1 MRKDISK
8 KENLNPF
15 FLNDIQ
21 PQGGIS
27 FKDRVV
33 VKGDGYETCIYVYFY
48 PGQVNDFWLNSLT
61 SLSSLNNAIVTIDI
75 GTEDKQKALKS
86 INKSLVEQ
94 ESRYYEDK
102 DKISQI
108 RAKNTYGTLHAL
120 ADNVTNQGEAIKLVQ
135 VRFYISDK
143 EKDDLEKKVKY
154 IMQELEGIGFRGT
167 VCLNELEYE
176 WKSLYCG
183 HSEQKKFK
191 NKRNGKAIPASSL
204 AGGYPFHFT
213 SLNDPTGILLGQ
225 TFTGGNVIF
234 DLFTK
239 TDSRKF
245 YNAVLFGT
253 MGAGKS
259 TTLKKLLLNNAITG
273 NIVRL
278 LDITGEFKPLITLL
292 GGRIISLDGTGEI
305 INPLQVLST
314 MINEDTFEVLNK
326 ESFMMHMSKMSMMY
340 NYIAI
345 NPEVEEI
352 REFDKLLSKFYKDF
366 GIEIEKA
373 TEYEAKEYPIMS
385 DFLNFA
391 KEEMYEDVKKE
402 EIRKNLTIDKQRRL
416 ENIILNLE
424 SIVRD
429 YGALFDGH
437 STMTDITNEQIISF
451 QLRNLSEYDK
461 RIFRTQIFNILT
473 LLWNNALKVGMKEK
487 KSFDNGLK
495 ALEDIIH
502 YLIII
507 DEAHTIIN
515 SENIMAVEYLI
526 KCEREF
532 RKYFGGLLYAT
543 QSIRDMVPETIDS
556 TSEVFGKIKTLFELT
571 QYKFIM
577 QQDSNAM
584 ASLRKIFEG
593 QLSDSEIKS
602 IPNLGMGQ
610 CILSINGM
618 SNIKFKVLTT
628 EEEKKLFAGGA

>member
-1 MRKDISK
+1 MRKNIFK
-8 KENLNPF
+8 KDNLNPF

-27 FKDRVV
+27 FKDRVI

-48 PGQVNDFWLNSLT
+48 PGQVNEFWLNSLT
-61 SLSSLNNAIVTIDI
+61 SLSSLDNAIITIDV
-75 GTEDKQKALKS
+75 GTEDKQKALES
-86 INKSLVEQ
+86 INKSLIEQ

-108 RAKNTYGTLHAL
+108 KAKNTYGALHTL
-120 ADNVTNQGEAIKLVQ
+120 ADNVTNQGEAIKLIQ

-143 EKDDLEKKVKY
+143 EKDSLENKVKD

-167 VCLNELEYE
+167 VCLNELEYD
-176 WKSLYCG
+176 WQSLYYG
-183 HSEQKKFK
+183 PIEQKKFK
-191 NKRNGKAIPASSL
+191 NKRKGKAVPASSL

-239 TDSRKF
+239 TDIRKF

-253 MGAGKS
+253 MGVGKS
-259 TTLKKLLLNNAITG
+259 TTLKKLLLNNAIIG

-278 LDITGEFKPLITLL
+278 LDITGEFKPVITLL

-305 INPLQVLST
+305 INPLQILST
-314 MINEDTFEVLNK
+314 MIDEETFEVLNK

-345 NPEVEEI
+345 NPEVEEV
-352 REFDKLLSKFYKDF
+352 REFDKLLSKFYNHF

-373 TEYEAKEYPIMS
+373 TEYESKEYPIMS
-385 DFLNFA
+385 DLLKFA
-391 KEEMYEDVKKE
+391 KEEMYVDVKKE
-402 EIRKNLTIDKQRRL
+402 EIRKNLTVDKQRRL

-437 STMTDITNEQIISF
+437 STITDITNEQIISF
-451 QLRNLSEYDK
+451 QLRNLSQYDK

-473 LLWNNALKVGMKEK
+473 LLWNNALKIGTKEK

-495 ALEDIIH
+495 TLEDIMH

-515 SENIMAVEYLI
+515 SENIMAVDYLI
-526 KCEREF
+526 TCEREF

-593 QLSDSEIKS
+593 QLSESEIKS

-618 SNIKFKVLTT
+618 SNIKFKVLAT

>member
-1 MRKDISK
+1 MRKNILK
-8 KENLNPF
+8 KDNLNPF

-27 FKDRVV
+27 FKDRVIA
-33 VKGDGYETCIYVYFY
+33 KGDGYETCIYVYFY
-48 PGQVNDFWLNSLT
+48 PGQVNEFWLNSLT
-61 SLSSLNNAIVTIDI
+61 SLSSLDNAIITIDVD
-75 GTEDKQKALKS
+75 TENKQKALDS
-86 INKSLVEQ
+86 IDKSLREQ

-108 RAKNTYGTLHAL
+108 RAKNIYGALHML
-120 ADNVTNQGEAIKLVQ
+120 ADNVTNQGEAIKLIQ

-143 EKDDLEKKVKY
+143 ERDSLENKVRD

-167 VCLNELEYE
+167 VCLNELEYD
-176 WKSLYCG
+176 WKSLYYG
-183 HSEQKKFK
+183 PTEQRKFK
-191 NKRNGKAIPASSL
+191 NKRKGKAIPASSL

-239 TDSRKF
+239 TDVRKF

-253 MGAGKS
+253 MGVGKS
-259 TTLKKLLLNNAITG
+259 TTLKKLLLNNAIIG

-305 INPLQVLST
+305 INPLQILST
-314 MINEDTFEVLNK
+314 MINEETFEVLNK

-340 NYIAI
+340 SYIAI

-352 REFDKLLSKFYKDF
+352 REFDKLLSKFYNHF

-373 TEYEAKEYPIMS
+373 TEYESKEYPIMS
-385 DFLNFA
+385 DLLKFA
-391 KEEMYEDVKKE
+391 KEEMYLDVEKE

-437 STMTDITNEQIISF
+437 STITDITNEQIISF
-451 QLRNLSEYDK
+451 QLRNLSQYDK

-473 LLWNNALKVGMKEK
+473 LLWNNALKVGTKEK

-495 ALEDIIH
+495 TLEDIMH

-515 SENIMAVEYLI
+515 SENIMAVDYLI
-526 KCEREF
+526 TCEREF

-593 QLSDSEIKS
+593 QLSESEIKS

-618 SNIKFKVLTT
+618 SNIKFKVLAT